1 MNREIG
7 RILGAVLALLCA
19 ACGSTP
25 PREAPRPS
33 AITAYAGATL
43 WDGTGAPA
51 VPDAVLVVEQG
62 RILAVGPRATTAI
75 PAGAAIVDVSGRW
88 ITPGLIDAHVHFFQS
103 GGIYT
108 RPDGLD
114 LRSVRPYADELARI
128 KASLDDTFRR
138 WLATGVTAVVDVGGP
153 MWNFDVREKARASAE
168 APHVAVA
175 GPLIS
180 SVERTA
186 LDLGDPPIVR
196 VSDPVEARARVARML
211 ASAPDLVKIWYIAP
225 DDVAAVAS
233 LPVVDAVVETAHQGG
248 VRVAV
253 HATTLTSA
261 RHAVEAGADVLVH
274 NVSDVAVDDGFVALA
289 RERRVI
295 LIPTL
300 VVSDGYIRV
309 YAGAMTPTALEARFG
324 NPDAI
329 ASWKALPGIYD
340 GMAAGDP
347 RLEKRTKAQAL
358 LASPSTISADNL
370 RRLHA
375 GGVTIAA
382 GSDAGNIGTLH
393 GAGFHRE
400 LHAMKAAGLSNE
412 QVLLSATRDAARVFA
427 SKPDLGTLEVGKRA
441 DFLVLRADP
450 LADLAN
456 LAALDQ
462 VARDGKV
469 FRPAELVP
477 AP

>member
-1 MNREIG
+1 MRFST
-7 RILGAVLALLCA
+7 AVAFTAALAL

-25 PREAPRPS
+25 PREPSPPAPP
-33 AITAYAGATL
+33 ATIAYVGATL
-43 WDGTGAPA
+43 WDGTGRPA
-51 VPDAVLVVEQG
+51 IADAVLVVEQG
-62 RILAVGPRATTAI
+62 RVRAAGPRASTEI
-75 PAGAAIVDVSGRW
+75 PPDAGIVDVAGRW
-88 ITPGLIDAHVHFFQS
+88 IMPGLIDAHVHFFQS

-114 LRSVRPYADELARI
+114 LRSVRPYADEIARV
-128 KASLDDTFRR
+128 KASLDETFRR
-138 WLATGVTAVVDVGGP
+138 WLAVGVTAVVDVGGP
-153 MWNFDVREKARASAE
+153 MWNFDVRDKARATAD

-180 SVERTA
+180 SVERPQ

-196 VSDPVEARARVARML
+196 VTDPAEARARVARML
-211 ASAPDLVKIWYIAP
+211 ASGPDLVKIWYIA
-225 DDVAAVAS
+225 DDDAAAVAYR
-233 LPVVDAVVETAHQGG
+233 PVVDAVVETAHQGG

-253 HATTLTSA
+253 HATTLASA

-274 NVSDVAVDDGFVALA
+274 NVNDVAVDEAFVALA

-295 LIPTL
+295 VIPTL
-300 VVSDGYIRV
+300 VVFDDYARV
-309 YAGAMTPTALEARFG
+309 YAGAMTPTALEVRFG
-324 NPDAI
+324 SADAI
-329 ASWKALPGIYD
+329 ASWKALPGLFD

-347 RLEKRTKAQAL
+347 RLEKRTKAQAR
-358 LASPSTISADNL
+358 LASPSTTSAENL

-427 SKPDLGTLEVGKRA
+427 PEPDLGTLEVGKRA

-462 VARDGKV
+462 VARDGKI
-469 FRPAELVP
+469 FRPDQLVP
-477 AP
+477 VR